1 MKIIHSYSTK
11 KKNIQ
16 LEWGKDIVRLET
28 SLAIFFLLI
37 AFPAIFSAQKTL
49 SRRWSLEEVPMSE
62 RSWASPAALLQ
73 PGHPLTC
80 PQPDRTQQLFLSP
93 VQILGKATGK
103 QCIGPGTLG
112 SGSKPLR

>member
-11 KKNIQ
+11 KKKNIQ
-16 LEWGKDIVRLET
+16 LEGGKDIVRLET

-80 PQPDRTQQLFLSP
+80 PQQLFLSP
-93 VQILGKATGK
+93 VQILWKTTGK
-103 QCIGPGTLG
+103 QCTGPGTLG
-112 SGSKPLR
+112 SGSKPLH